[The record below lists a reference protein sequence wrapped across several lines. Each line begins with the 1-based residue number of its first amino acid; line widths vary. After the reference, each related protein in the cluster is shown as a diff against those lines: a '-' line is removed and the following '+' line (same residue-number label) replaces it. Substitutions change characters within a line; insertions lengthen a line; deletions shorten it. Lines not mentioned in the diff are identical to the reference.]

1 MCMNFVEVPDLGFLW
16 HLKSCFSDLQS
27 VDLSCYI
34 FVMQY
39 YRGAVIDGD
48 YAVLGI
54 SWVQDK
60 GAWAQWCLE
69 ELFTACNNTALC
81 LVLFQEK
88 LLRLLEQWTSPGP
101 CTTSGSLPHPSSIT
115 PQSAPRWQAWA
126 ACTTPHGSL
135 WELVRCS

>member
-1 MCMNFVEVPDLGFLW
+1 MNFVEVPDLGFLW

-54 SWVQDK
+54 TWVQDK
-60 GAWAQWCLE
+60 RH
-69 ELFTACNNTALC
+69 F
-81 LVLFQEK
+81 
-88 LLRLLEQWTSPGP
+88 SPRHAKT
-101 CTTSGSLPHPSSIT
+101 CIVSSG
-115 PQSAPRWQAWA
+115 
-126 ACTTPHGSL
+126 
-135 WELVRCS
+135 V